1 MIRIGPRGFLMRY
14 FLSGNPQN
22 PILIMK
28 APILGLR
35 GSGILGSGYTQNLE
49 ALKPQTLIF
58 LRPT

>member
-1 MIRIGPRGFLMRY
+1 MIRIGLRGFLMLY
-14 FLSGNPQN
+14 FFLSGNPQN

-49 ALKPQTLIF
+49 AEALQAINPQ
-58 LRPT
+58 P